1 MRLLAA
7 HFLVLRPAVG
17 DRSRVPIT
25 APPRGSA
32 DVLAAQQRRVAGLL
46 AAAPAA
52 ALTTRRL
59 PEAERGRLVGCG
71 HFPAY
76 AAELA
81 WTPHEV
87 AGHLRDSALVFTAR
101 IGRLRAEEH
110 PLLPDFDP
118 TEADRVA
125 GYAAVVPARMLAEL
139 RDAQRGLLAAVRGV
153 PEVERARTGR
163 HATDGALTLG
173 DVLDFLPGHQ
183 RDHAEQLAALLR

>member
-1 MRLLAA
+1 MLT
-7 HFLVLRPAVG
+7 
-17 DRSRVPIT
+17 T
-25 APPRGSA
+25 APPRSPA
-32 DVLAAQQRRVAGLL
+32 DALAAQQQRVAELL
-46 AAAPAA
+46 TAAPAA
-52 ALTTRRL
+52 ALRSRRL
-59 PEAERGRLVGCG
+59 PDAEHVRLVGSG

-87 AGHLRDSALVFTAR
+87 AGHLRDSARVFTAR
-101 IGRLRAEEH
+101 VARLRTEDD

-118 TEADRVA
+118 TAADRVA
-125 GYAAVVPARMLAEL
+125 GYAAVPTSRLLDEL
-139 RDAQRGLLAAVRGV
+139 REAQAGLLAAVRGV
-153 PEVERARTGR
+153 PDAERARTGR

>member
-1 MRLLAA
+1 M
-7 HFLVLRPAVG
+7 PT
-17 DRSRVPIT
+17 T
-25 APPRGSA
+25 APPRSPA
-32 DVLAAQQRRVAGLL
+32 EALAVQQQRVAGLL

-52 ALTTRRL
+52 ALPTRRL
-59 PEAERGRLVGCG
+59 PAVEVARLVGSG

-81 WTPHEV
+81 WTPHQV
-87 AGHLRDSALVFTAR
+87 AGHLRDSARVFTAR
-101 IGRLRAEEH
+101 VARLRTEED

-118 TEADRVA
+118 TAADRVA
-125 GYAAVVPARMLAEL
+125 GYAAVPPTRLLDEL
-139 RDAQRGLLAAVRGV
+139 QVAQAALLEAVRGV
-153 PEVERARTGR
+153 PEAERSRTGR